1 MTEQKIKIKEIKIS
15 TEEKTFFITN
25 EKYQQSKDQIDN
37 ELAEMQKFIGNNYI
51 CEIKKYE
58 KLNFTK
64 YEIIYYFGYIEFF
77 PTLTDS
83 ATLKLDIKMDSGF
96 IKLIQSL
103 CLENV
108 VEACDKQTQLFK
120 EMFKE
125 SVKDVEKEVN
135 NKLGKSFLSL
145 PFFNKNKID

>member
-1 MTEQKIKIKEIKIS
+1 
-15 TEEKTFFITN
+15 
-25 EKYQQSKDQIDN
+25 
-37 ELAEMQKFIGNNYI
+37 
-51 CEIKKYE
+51 
-58 KLNFTK
+58 
-64 YEIIYYFGYIEFF
+64 
-77 PTLTDS
+77 
-83 ATLKLDIKMDSGF
+83 MDSGF